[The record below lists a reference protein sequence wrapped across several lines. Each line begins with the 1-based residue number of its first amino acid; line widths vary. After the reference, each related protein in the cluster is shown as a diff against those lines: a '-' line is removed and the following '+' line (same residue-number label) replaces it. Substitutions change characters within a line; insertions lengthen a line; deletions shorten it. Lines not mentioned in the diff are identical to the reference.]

1 MADYAE
7 YQDDPAMCSM
17 ISAAID
23 NNIMLGKDTGFAP
36 FDYLTRAELCTLL
49 RRLDGRTTDTENL
62 NGIINGILTDVLA
75 QAGSA
80 PPAGVLGEVTGYS
93 GEYEKAIFDMVNQV
107 RAENGLAA
115 LAWPD
120 GRADA
125 APEVIMDG
133 WMNSPG
139 HQFNILDPE
148 ATRLGVG
155 VALGGELG
163 AYWTQCFAG

>member
-1 MADYAE
+1 MRGQGSSFFPGRRGTSCRADAAGVSY
-7 YQDDPAMCSM
+7 YM
-17 ISAAID
+17 ISE
-23 NNIMLGKDTGFAP
+23 NIS
-36 FDYLTRAELCTLL
+36 
-49 RRLDGRTTDTENL
+49 
-62 NGIINGILTDVLA
+62 
-75 QAGSA
+75 AG
-80 PPAGVLGEVTGYS
+80 
-93 GEYEKAIFDMVNQV
+93 
-107 RAENGLAA
+107 
-115 LAWPD
+115 
-120 GRADA
+120 DA